1 MLTEFLQIGFLI
13 SIFAGAVR
21 MGTIILFGALGELVT
36 ERSGVLNLSVEGMM
50 LSGALAGFLVA
61 YFTDSLWLGV
71 ICAALAG
78 MIISVIF
85 GLLAVVFQIDQTVSG
100 LSVNIFAAGLT
111 FYVYRTIFPDVGTEK
126 IPNLVPFST
135 IQIPILS
142 DIPIIGE
149 ILFSHYALSYIA
161 LIMVGAIAFYL
172 YRTKS
177 GLILRTMGE
186 NPRAVDMKGVNVTQY
201 RFMAV
206 LFGGLMAGL
215 GGSFI
220 TLCSSGLFVAD
231 ITAGRGWLAI
241 AIVIFGDWKPG
252 RILLASLF
260 FGFIDALQ
268 MQVQALGV
276 QLPFQLFLAMPYIL
290 TTVAVFLGRKRSGE
304 PQSLGEA
311 YVRE

>member
-78 MIISVIF
+78 MFISVIF
-85 GLLAVVFQIDQTVSG
+85 GFLAVVFQIDQTVSG

-111 FYVYRTIFPDVGTEK
+111 FYVYRTIFPDVGTQN
-126 IPNLVPFST
+126 IPNLVPFSPVK
-135 IQIPILS
+135 IPVLS
-142 DIPIIGE
+142 AIPFFGE
-149 ILFSHYALSYIA
+149 VLFSHYALSYLA
-161 LIMVGAIAFYL
+161 LLMVGLIAFYL

-186 NPRAVDMKGVNVTQY
+186 NPRAVDMKGVNVTLN
-201 RFMAV
+201 RFLAV
-206 LFGGLMAGL
+206 LFGGLMSGL
-215 GGSFI
+215 AGSFI

-260 FGFIDALQ
+260 FGFVDALQ

-276 QLPFQLFLAMPYIL
+276 QLPFQLFLALPYIL
-290 TTVAVFLGRKRSGE
+290 TTVAVFLGRKRSGQ
-304 PQSLGEA
+304 PISLGEPYA
-311 YVRE
+311 RE

>member
-201 RFMAV
+201 RFLAV

>member
-1 MLTEFLQIGFLI
+1 MWSELLQIGFLI

-21 MGTIILFGALGELVT
+21 MGTIILFGALGELVA

-50 LSGALAGFLVA
+50 LTGALAGFLA
-61 YFTDSLWLGV
+61 AFYSGSLWLGV
-71 ICAALAG
+71 IAAALG
-78 MIISVIF
+78 GLFISIIFAV
-85 GLLAVVFQIDQTVSG
+85 LAVLFQVDQTVSG

-111 FYVYRTIFPDVGTEK
+111 FYLYRTLFPNVGTEN
-126 IPNLVPFST
+126 IPHLVPFST
-135 IQIPILS
+135 VKIPLLSQIPFF
-142 DIPIIGE
+142 GE
-149 ILFSHYALSYIA
+149 VLFSHYTLSYIA
-161 LIMVGAIAFYL
+161 LAMVGVISFYL
-172 YRTKS
+172 YKTKN
-177 GLILRTMGE
+177 GLILRVMGE
-186 NPRAVDMKGVNVTQY
+186 NPRAVDMKGVNITLY

-206 LFGGLMAGL
+206 MFGGLMAGL

-260 FGFIDALQ
+260 FGLIDALQ
-268 MQVQALGV
+268 MQVQAVGV
-276 QLPFQLFLAMPYIL
+276 QLPFQLFLAMPYIF

-304 PQSLGEA
+304 PMSLGVP
-311 YVRE
+311 YSRE

>member
-1 MLTEFLQIGFLI
+1 MELEFLRIGFLI

-21 MGTIILFGALGELVT
+21 MGTIILFGALGELVA

-50 LSGALAGFLVA
+50 LTGALAGFLVA
-61 YFTDSLWLGV
+61 YFSGSLWLGV
-71 ICAALAG
+71 VFAALAG
-78 MIISVIF
+78 MIISMIF
-85 GLLAVVFQIDQTVSG
+85 GLMAVVFQIDQTVSG
-100 LSVNIFAAGLT
+100 LSVNIFAGGLT
-111 FYVYRTIFPDVGTEK
+111 FYLYRTLFPNVGTEN
-126 IPNLVPFST
+126 IPNLVPFT
-135 IQIPILS
+135 QVKIPLLS
-142 DIPIIGE
+142 DIPILGDV
-149 ILFSHYALSYIA
+149 LFNHYALSYFA
-161 LIMVGAIAFYL
+161 LIMVGVISFYL

-186 NPRAVDMKGVNVTQY
+186 NPRAVDMKGVNVTLV
-201 RFMAV
+201 RFLAV

-241 AIVIFGDWKPG
+241 AIVIFGNWKPG
-252 RILLASLF
+252 RILLASIF

-276 QLPFQLFLAMPYIL
+276 QLPFQIFLAMPYIL
-290 TTVAVFLGRKRSGE
+290 TLIAVFIGRRRSGE
-304 PQSLGEA
+304 PMSLGTP

>member
-1 MLTEFLQIGFLI
+1 MLIEFLQIGFLI

-21 MGTIILFGALGELVT
+21 MGTIILFGALGELIT

-50 LSGALAGFLVA
+50 LSGALAGFLAA

-71 ICAALAG
+71 LCAALAG
-78 MIISVIF
+78 MLISVIF

-111 FYVYRTIFPDVGTEK
+111 FYVYRTMFPDVGTEN
-126 IPNLVPFST
+126 IPNLVPFSV
-135 IQIPILS
+135 IKIPVLS
-142 DIPIIGE
+142 DIPFLGE
-149 ILFSHYALSYIA
+149 VLFSHYALSYIA
-161 LIMVGAIAFYL
+161 LILVGVIAYYL

-186 NPRAVDMKGVNVTQY
+186 NPRAVDMKGVNVTRM
-201 RFMAV
+201 RFLAV

-260 FGFIDALQ
+260 FGFVDALQ

-276 QLPFQLFLAMPYIL
+276 HLPFQLFLAMPYIL
-290 TTVAVFLGRKRSGE
+290 TTVAVFIGRKRSGE
-304 PQSLGEA
+304 PMSLGVP